1 TLAHDVGSSRGSSL
15 ESDSPNLTKYHP
27 RPSKGEINTTKQSS
41 SSNHFIWLKL
51 CKVSNNHFVML
62 PYLQSSAP
70 PKLKVQGQY
79 RQGKK
84 EIWLKLPVKKSELEG
99 FEYHHAEKGYVMLT
113 YWIPESRGG
122 ALYASCKC
130 FTSKEIFSGAVR
142 EVKEETGPLSHKI
155 IIDNLEIKAA
165 KWMPLVEF
173 VEQPMIKGEKMFKPS
188 LYYNVVHDDDPSNS
202 NCTADFY

>member
-1 TLAHDVGSSRGSSL
+1 
-15 ESDSPNLTKYHP
+15 
-27 RPSKGEINTTKQSS
+27 
-41 SSNHFIWLKL
+41 
-51 CKVSNNHFVML
+51 ML

-70 PKLKVQGQY
+70 PKKLKVQGQY
-79 RQGKK
+79 RQVFPTRRANLKFKAIFIGKK
-84 EIWLKLPVKKSELEG
+84 EIWLKLPVKKSELVPITCDLSSCRERICDANLLDTRVQRRSLVCFMQMLHIKLVLEG
-99 FEYHHAEKGYVMLT
+99 FVNIKRCL
-113 YWIPESRGG
+113 
-122 ALYASCKC
+122 LCKK
-130 FTSKEIFSGAVR
+130 KEIFSGAVR
-142 EVKEETGPLSHKI
+142 EVKEETGIDTAFLEKFDIFFICMLKPLSHKI